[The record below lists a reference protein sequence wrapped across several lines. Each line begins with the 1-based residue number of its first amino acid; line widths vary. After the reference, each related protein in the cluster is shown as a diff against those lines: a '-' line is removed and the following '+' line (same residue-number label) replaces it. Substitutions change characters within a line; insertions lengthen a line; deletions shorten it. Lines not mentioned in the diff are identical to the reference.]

1 MPTSLDRIAS
11 IRHPSSGSILR
22 MHTPGRTAIVAA
34 ITGLACV
41 LAACGGDD
49 SPDAGGETTTTRYST
64 EGPGQTSQP
73 PTTTPTTAPT
83 TTQATPDPPSRPITI
98 AFAGD
103 VHFESFLAATLAHPR
118 TAMGPMARLLANADL
133 SIVNLETA
141 ITTRGTPEPKEFRF
155 HAPPSALVALKAA
168 GVDVATMA
176 NNHGLDYGPV
186 SVPDALVAS
195 AAVDMPVIGIGRDA
209 ARAYAPWIVTSH
221 GQRVAFLAATAV
233 MDPPLVDSWSATA
246 TQPGLATAL
255 DGDNARIVAAV
266 KKVRPHVDT
275 VVVDL
280 HYGSDLLTCPTEIQ
294 RNLADDLVAAGADV
308 VVGQH
313 AHVVLGGGYLGS
325 AYVDFG
331 LGNFQFYVSNDSPTS
346 ETGVLVLTVD
356 GRTVTHPR
364 WVPGQIV
371 NGLPTALAGGEAA
384 AAHDHWASLR
394 ACGGLTD
401 RPTR

>member
-1 MPTSLDRIAS
+1 MGYEPIGLAS
-11 IRHPSSGSILR
+11 GRSLR
-22 MHTPGRTAIVAA
+22 MLAPGRTRLAA
-34 ITGLACV
+34 LVTGLACV
-41 LAACGGDD
+41 LAACGGGDA
-49 SPDAGGETTTTRYST
+49 PDADPGITTSGISTAPGPTGGPPPSTT
-64 EGPGQTSQP
+64 P
-73 PTTTPTTAPT
+73 PTTQTPST
-83 TTQATPDPPSRPITI
+83 PPSRPITI

-103 VHFESFLAATLAHPR
+103 VHFESFLAARLARPR
-118 TAMGPMARLLANADL
+118 TAMGPMTRLLANADL
-133 SIVNLETA
+133 SIANLETA
-141 ITTRGTPEPKEFRF
+141 ITTRGAPEPKEFRF

-168 GVDVATMA
+168 GIDVATMA

-186 SVPDALVAS
+186 SVPDALAAS
-195 AAVDMPVIGIGRDA
+195 RETGMPVIGIGRNA
-209 ARAYAPWIVTSH
+209 AQAYAPWIVTSH

-233 MDPPLVDSWSATA
+233 MDPPLVDSWSATGG
-246 TQPGLATAL
+246 QPGLATAL

-266 KKVRPHVDT
+266 EAIRPHVDT

-280 HYGSDLLTCPTEIQ
+280 HYGSDLLTCPTDIQ
-294 RNLADDLVAAGADV
+294 RTLADDLVAAGADI

-325 AYVDFG
+325 SYVDFG

-356 GRTVTHPR
+356 GRSVTNPR

-371 NGLPTALAGGEAA
+371 NGLPTALTGGAA
-384 AAHDHWASLR
+384 EAAHDHWASLR